1 MTVRATRTKLAF
13 GLVTCEV
20 ALYRRTGAAERLP
33 KWETAGPN
41 GGELLPPDTHGV
53 GHVERSEAAFPST
66 GRTNPSADGAAT
78 PAERSVVLLDEAERD
93 ADAWVEQGTGTRVRK
108 GEERRG
114 IRAEDGEFIDLTDE
128 IQDIADHTALEEMR
142 IADFIRAEEV
152 QRDRCLGS
160 YFVAPTD
167 LEGAK
172 AIRLMFEGMRAQ
184 KRVAVVKYTL
194 RSKQALGVLAPHP
207 ATKSLIL
214 TELAWKE
221 DLREIPVSMYNPG
234 RVEVDADEV
243 LLATEL
249 VEAMSS
255 TRAEALDTQEDDA
268 RRLRRELVDRAYK
281 GETFTVPDRPEV
293 SEGAEVIELIRAGL
307 QDRDALA
314 AAAA

>member
-1 MTVRATRTKLAF
+1 MTARATRTKLAF
-13 GLVTCEV
+13 GLVTCDV
-20 ALYRRTGAAERLP
+20 ALYKRSGEAEKAP

-41 GGELLPPDTHGV
+41 GGALKESIVDAVAAAAVGPVQADVSAELTPLQRLAEIV
-53 GHVERSEAAFPST
+53 GERE
-66 GRTNPSADGAAT
+66 GAIGM
-78 PAERSVVLLDEAERD
+78 D
-93 ADAWVEQGTGTRVRK
+93 ARIEEGTGVRVSK
-108 GEERRG
+108 DEERRG
-114 IRAEDGEFIDLTDE
+114 IRTEAGEFIDLTDE
-128 IQDIADHTALEEMR
+128 IEAIAEHTALEEMR

-167 LEGAK
+167 PEGAK

-194 RSKQALGVLAPHP
+194 RSKQALGVLVPHP

-214 TELAWKE
+214 TELAWRD
-221 DLREIPVSMYNPG
+221 DLREIPAAMYNPG

-281 GETFTVPDRPEV
+281 GETFTVPERPEV
-293 SEGAEVIELIRAGL
+293 LEGAEVITLIREGL
-307 QDRDALA
+307 ADREALA
-314 AAAA
+314 RAAA